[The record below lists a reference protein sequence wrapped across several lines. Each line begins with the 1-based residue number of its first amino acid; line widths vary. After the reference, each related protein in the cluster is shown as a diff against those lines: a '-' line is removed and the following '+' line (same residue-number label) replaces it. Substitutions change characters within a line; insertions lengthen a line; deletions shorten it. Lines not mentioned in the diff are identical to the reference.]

1 MSLECGNNLAFL
13 EFIFMA
19 TFYLWKMNLV
29 LYLTYSSIIAFLD
42 VYLNLNK
49 ETLFF
54 FLIRNHEAVGKYG
67 KPWIWGDLM
76 DLGVTLVIVS
86 WSDPHIGL
94 PTFILAHFCGCHN
107 KISDYKTT
115 HSHTARN
122 SGG

>member
-1 MSLECGNNLAFL
+1 MENESS
-13 EFIFMA
+13 FIFNLLIYYCIFRCLFKFKQRD
-19 TFYLWKMNLV
+19 TF
-29 LYLTYSSIIAFLD
+29 
-42 VYLNLNK
+42 
-49 ETLFF
+49 FF